1 MQETLK
7 ERYKDILN
15 NPSLSARRGLH
26 KAEEIPAIL
35 FYEDNIATIIQEGF
49 AIHKKYLDSKTL

>member
-35 FYEDNIATIIQEGF
+35 F
-49 AIHKKYLDSKTL
+49 L